1 MKKIILYCC
10 ILVSVAMA
18 DFKSITTQELETA
31 MKNGVTIIDIRREDE
46 FKQLGIIQGSHKLT
60 FFDDNGNYNVE
71 QWMNKFT
78 KIVKNKNQP
87 FVLVCARANRT
98 KVVGKMLSE
107 QARYKNVQELE
118 GGNTHGWIFKGKKTV
133 K

>member
-118 GGNTHGWIFKGKKTV
+118 GGITHGWIFKGKKTV